1 MPLPMLTAT
10 TTCEQVKLVG
20 TTHALGGR
28 MDVFQ
33 ECSEDA
39 SHRVEWNNV
48 DCQPTEM
55 FMCTMHKDDFLLDT
69 EGDPDITYTY
79 VQEL

>member
-1 MPLPMLTAT
+1 
-10 TTCEQVKLVG
+10 
-20 TTHALGGR
+20 
-28 MDVFQ
+28 
-33 ECSEDA
+33 
-39 SHRVEWNNV
+39 
-48 DCQPTEM
+48 M